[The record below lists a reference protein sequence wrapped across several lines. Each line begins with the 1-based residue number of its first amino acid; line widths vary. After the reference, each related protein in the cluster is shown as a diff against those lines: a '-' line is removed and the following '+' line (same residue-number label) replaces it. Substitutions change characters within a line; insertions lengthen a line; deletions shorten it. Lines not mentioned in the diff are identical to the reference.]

1 MSEARGR
8 GSSGWLNWRAAL
20 GIALS
25 VGLLWWVLRDV
36 DMGEVAAEMAR
47 ADPLWLAAAVAVAV
61 STMLVR
67 AFRWKPILAPIVDAT
82 LHARFSSTMIGF
94 MVNNVVPAR
103 AGEFARAYALSR
115 QAPVGAAGAF
125 GSLVVE
131 RIFDAL
137 TVVLMLAVAVAWP
150 GFPEL
155 GGLGARIGRWTAIGV
170 LIPLAMIA
178 VLAVMVRNPVPSVGL
193 AERIAN
199 RVLPGAF
206 RRPVVDA
213 LESFLSGVKVLRD
226 PRLLAQI
233 SAWSIVHWLVNTL
246 GFWLAF
252 RAFGIDVP
260 FVGAM
265 FLQALISLVVAVPS
279 APGFFGLYQWAATV
293 GLEGVWGVAP
303 TPAAAFAIGFHIAA
317 FLPVTAIGLW
327 YAWHLGLS
335 WGEVEASEDYV
346 ETAVEDDAAR
356 RGGTAAVLGRSG
368 RGEGEPASAGDVD
381 RAPPAPE

>member
-8 GSSGWLNWRAAL
+8 GPSGWLNWRAAL

-82 LHARFSSTMIGF
+82 FHARFSSTMIGF

-125 GSLVVE
+125 GSLVVA

-178 VLAVMVRNPVPSVGL
+178 VLVIMVRNPVPSVGL
-193 AERIAN
+193 AERVAN
-199 RVLPGAF
+199 LLPGAF

-226 PRLLAQI
+226 PLLLAEI
-233 SAWSIVHWLVNTL
+233 SAWSIVLWLVNTL

-293 GLEGVWGVAP
+293 GLEGVWGVPP

-317 FLPVTAIGLW
+317 FIPVTVIGLW
-327 YAWHLGLS
+327 YAWRLGLS
-335 WGEVEASEDYV
+335 WGEVGASEEYV

-356 RGGTAAVLGRSG
+356 RGGTAAELGRSVRSG
-368 RGEGEPASAGDVD
+368 AGSGERGPS
-381 RAPPAPE
+381 APE